1 MTDVRRPEEAF
12 RIRLYE
18 ILLDTVRSGAPNR
31 QPAVAMV
38 IVEKH
43 HETLLVPDEE
53 RGPAVA
59 QTLRRLGQG
68 QTDCAHLGER
78 FPDLVRRKPAH
89 DFILKLLA
97 HRAQLRRT
105 HRVAELLQRCLRNL
119 LAMELFDS
127 LLDDE
132 ILVQHPETPV
142 AEVLAQHRELR
153 SAYGGLLATL
163 VVPDPR
169 LSEIARQVP
178 LGASI
183 PVSVITSGGAGGL
196 LALARHYT
204 AGVEIAS
211 VEPTLRDLDDLAGS
225 AARVVSAAGE
235 LRSEVGVFIE
245 LPYAPGWEA
254 AVEVIEAAGL
264 YGKIA
269 VGKASP
275 RQVVEQLSIL
285 IEADLPFKITSS
297 LEGDWLALLT
307 AVEALVAGASV
318 DDAAEMIRPDDRDRF
333 GTAVS
338 SWDQSTQSR
347 MRRRVRR
354 LGTDRVQ
361 DAINNL
367 AMNKERPA
375 P

>member
-1 MTDVRRPEEAF
+1 MTYFE
-12 RIRLYE
+12 
-18 ILLDTVRSGAPNR
+18 
-31 QPAVAMV
+31 
-38 IVEKH
+38 
-43 HETLLVPDEE
+43 
-53 RGPAVA
+53 
-59 QTLRRLGQG
+59 
-68 QTDCAHLGER
+68 
-78 FPDLVRRKPAH
+78 
-89 DFILKLLA
+89 LLA

-105 HRVAELLQRCLRNL
+105 HPVAELLRRCLRNL

-132 ILVQHPETPV
+132 ILLRRPETPV

-153 SAYGGLLATL
+153 NAYGRLLATL
-163 VVPDPR
+163 VLPDPR

-178 LGASI
+178 PSSSI

-235 LRSEVGVFIE
+235 LSSEVGVFIE

-264 YGKIA
+264 SGKIA
-269 VGKASP
+269 VGEASP

-318 DDAAEMIRPDDRDRF
+318 DDAAEMIRRGDRDRF
-333 GTAVS
+333 ATAVS
-338 SWDQSTQSR
+338 GWDQSTQSR
-347 MRRRVRR
+347 IRRRVRR
-354 LGTDRVQ
+354 LGTDQVQ
-361 DAINNL
+361 DVINTL
-367 AMNKERPA
+367 AMDKERPA

>member
-1 MTDVRRPEEAF
+1 
-12 RIRLYE
+12 
-18 ILLDTVRSGAPNR
+18 
-31 QPAVAMV
+31 
-38 IVEKH
+38 
-43 HETLLVPDEE
+43 
-53 RGPAVA
+53 
-59 QTLRRLGQG
+59 
-68 QTDCAHLGER
+68 
-78 FPDLVRRKPAH
+78 
-89 DFILKLLA
+89 
-97 HRAQLRRT
+97 
-105 HRVAELLQRCLRNL
+105 
-119 LAMELFDS
+119 MELFDS

-132 ILVQHPETPV
+132 ILLRRPDTPV
-142 AEVLAQHRELR
+142 VTVLAHHRELR
-153 SAYGGLLATL
+153 NAYAGLLATL

-178 LGASI
+178 PGASV

-196 LALARHYT
+196 LALSRHHA

-211 VEPTLRDLDDLAGS
+211 VEPALRDLDDLAGS

-235 LRSEVGVFIE
+235 LRPEVAVFIE

-254 AVEVIEAAGL
+254 AVELIEAAGL

-269 VGKASP
+269 VGKTGP
-275 RQVVEQLSIL
+275 RQLVEQLSIL

-307 AVEALVAGASV
+307 AVEALVAGASI
-318 DDAAEMIRPDDRDRF
+318 DHAAELMRLDDRDRV

-338 SWDQSTQSR
+338 SWDQATQSR
-347 MRRRVRR
+347 VRHRVRR

-361 DAINNL
+361 DVINTMT
-367 AMNKERPA
+367 MNSELPA

>member
-1 MTDVRRPEEAF
+1 
-12 RIRLYE
+12 
-18 ILLDTVRSGAPNR
+18 
-31 QPAVAMV
+31 
-38 IVEKH
+38 
-43 HETLLVPDEE
+43 
-53 RGPAVA
+53 
-59 QTLRRLGQG
+59 
-68 QTDCAHLGER
+68 
-78 FPDLVRRKPAH
+78 
-89 DFILKLLA
+89 
-97 HRAQLRRT
+97 
-105 HRVAELLQRCLRNL
+105 
-119 LAMELFDS
+119 MELFDS

-132 ILVQHPETPV
+132 ILVRRPETPV

-153 SAYGGLLATL
+153 NAYGGLLATL

-169 LSEIARQVP
+169 LTEIARQVP
-178 LGASI
+178 PGASI

-307 AVEALVAGASV
+307 AVEALVAGASL
-318 DDAAEMIRPDDRDRF
+318 DDAAEMMRLDDRDRF
-333 GTAVS
+333 ATAVS

-347 MRRRVRR
+347 IRRRVRR

-361 DAINNL
+361 DVINNL
-367 AMNKERPA
+367 SNGQGAPCALAASCCAAAEPPRGSFVLATAVPA
-375 P
+375 RVSQSAVQTLRSTALRQRAAC